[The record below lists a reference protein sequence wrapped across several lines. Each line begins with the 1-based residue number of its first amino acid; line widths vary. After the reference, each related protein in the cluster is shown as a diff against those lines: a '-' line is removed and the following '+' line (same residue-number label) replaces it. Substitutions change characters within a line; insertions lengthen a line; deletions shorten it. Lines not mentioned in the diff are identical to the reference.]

1 MSENEYLFN
10 VVSNLPKFADWLEK
24 YKEFYSD
31 SFPVF
36 PFLSLLTLFIVII
49 CFEKRQS
56 NKNKKPLPPDSLFML
71 IAIILFIGVAG
82 SAINKAKEDRTAR
95 NLDNQTI
102 TLLELRGLSIDVN
115 KIPKWAYDNLVDY
128 GYLTYVDIY
137 RGFLDS
143 EKDKKRLS
151 EQFWQN
157 NRQKQ
162 LEQMKNW

>member
-56 NKNKKPLPPDSLFML
+56 NKNKNKKPLPPDSLFML

-115 KIPKWAYDNLVDY
+115 KIPKWKMIIIFKVFYY
-128 GYLTYVDIY
+128 
-137 RGFLDS
+137 
-143 EKDKKRLS
+143 
-151 EQFWQN
+151 
-157 NRQKQ
+157 
-162 LEQMKNW
+162 